1 MAAILLDLDHFKQ
14 VNDTFGH
21 EEGDAVLASVGDV
34 LSSTV
39 RTSDFVG
46 RSGGEEF
53 VALLPE
59 TSAAGALE
67 VAEKLRAAIAAVKL
81 TRVDRAITA
90 SFGVAVHP
98 DAAGDAETLLRLADR
113 ALYAAKGAGRNRVEL
128 AIGSSSPMGL
138 DLTLAE
144 LAEPS

>member
-1 MAAILLDLDHFKQ
+1 MAAIMLDLDHFKQ
-14 VNDTFGH
+14 INDTFGH

-53 VALLPE
+53 VALLPGTDAE
-59 TSAAGALE
+59 GALE
-67 VAEKLRAAIAAVKL
+67 VAEKLRATIAGVKL
-81 TRVDRAITA
+81 TRVDRAISA

-98 DAAGDAETLLRLADR
+98 DVAGDAETLLRLADR
-113 ALYAAKGAGRNRVEL
+113 ALYAAKGSGRNRVEL
-128 AIGSSSPMGL
+128 AAATASPAGADLGL
-138 DLTLAE
+138 AAL
-144 LAEPS
+144 